1 MHMKKIKLLLLS
13 LFLSATAF
21 AADMKAA
28 EVITPAQ
35 PGLGLNQSEILIL
48 LLLLFAL
55 VLLFVSVTLLHA
67 FKVMY
72 QEQLNPTP
80 YSKPVKEEVP
90 DYDSWLKQK
99 TVKPSI
105 WAKLLGLKPL
115 EEEKNLVIDHAYDG
129 IKELNNPVPAWFNF
143 LFFGTMIFAAGYLFY
158 YHIGGYGDLQ
168 DKEYENEMAKA
179 QVQKAA
185 YLEKSANTI
194 DENSVKLDNTP
205 EVLADGKTIFNTNCV
220 VCHGDKAQGIIGPN
234 LTDDYWLHG
243 GGINNVFKTIKYGVP
258 EKGMISWEKN
268 LNPKQISAVAN
279 FILSLKGSNPAGAK
293 APQGEKY
300 EAKDVKN
307 NEMKAAKDSVNKTD
321 VSEK

>member
-1 MHMKKIKLLLLS
+1 MKKIKLLLFS
-13 LFLSATAF
+13 LFLSVVTY
-21 AADMKAA
+21 AA
-28 EVITPAQ
+28 EEKTAEAIAPSQA
-35 PGLGLNQSEILIL
+35 GLGLSQTEILII

-55 VLLFVSVTLLHA
+55 VLLFVSLTLLNA

-72 QEQLNPTP
+72 QEQLNPTK
-80 YSKPVKEEVP
+80 YNGPVKEEAL

-99 TVKPSI
+99 NVKPSI
-105 WAKLLGLKPL
+105 WTKLLGLKPI

-143 LFFGTMIFAAGYLFY
+143 LFFGTMIFAACYLFY

-179 QVQKAA
+179 KTEKAA
-185 YLEKSANTI
+185 FLEKSANII

-205 EVLADGKTIFNTNCV
+205 TVLEEGKTIFNANCV
-220 VCHGDKAQGIIGPN
+220 VCHGDKGQGVIGPN

-279 FILSLKGSNPAGAK
+279 FILSLNGSNPAGAK

-300 EAKDVKN
+300 EAKDVKD
-307 NEMKAAKDSVNKTD
+307 NEMKAAKDSVNQAD
-321 VSEK
+321 VTKK

>member
-1 MHMKKIKLLLLS
+1 MKKIKLLF
-13 LFLSATAF
+13 LFLFSSITAF
-21 AADMKAA
+21 AADEKAA
-28 EVITPAQ
+28 ETVTPAQ
-35 PGLGLNQSEILIL
+35 AGLGLNQSEILIIIL
-48 LLLLFAL
+48 LVFAV
-55 VLLFVSVTLLHA
+55 VLLVVSVTLLNA

-80 YSKPVKEEVP
+80 YTKPVKEPVL
-90 DYDSWLKQK
+90 DYDTWLKQQP
-99 TVKPSI
+99 VKPSI
-105 WAKLLGLKPL
+105 WSKILSLRPI
-115 EEEKNLVIDHAYDG
+115 EEEKDLVIDHAYDG

-143 LFFGTMIFAAGYLFY
+143 LFYGTMIFAAAYLFY

-179 QVQKAA
+179 KIEKTA

-194 DENSVKLDNTP
+194 DENSVKFDNTP
-205 EVLADGKTIFNTNCV
+205 TVLEEGRTVFTTNCV
-220 VCHGDKAQGIIGPN
+220 VCHGDKGQGIIGPN
-234 LTDDYWLHG
+234 LTDEYWIHG

-279 FILSLKGSNPAGAK
+279 FILSLKGTNPAGAK

-300 EAKDVKN
+300 EAKDLKD
-307 NEMKAAKDSVNKTD
+307 NEMKAATDSVNQANVTK
-321 VSEK
+321 K

>member
-1 MHMKKIKLLLLS
+1 MKKIKLLLS
-13 LFLSATAF
+13 FLFLSIVAS
-21 AADMKAA
+21 AA
-28 EVITPAQ
+28 EEKTAEAVIPSQ
-35 PGLGLNQSEILIL
+35 PGLGLSQSEILII

-55 VLLFVSVTLLHA
+55 VLLFVSVTLLNA

-72 QEQLNPTP
+72 QEQLNPTQ
-80 YSKPVKEEVP
+80 YREPVKEEVL

-99 TVKPSI
+99 TVKPSV
-105 WAKLLGLKPL
+105 WAKLLGLKPI

-179 QVQKAA
+179 QVEKAA

-194 DENSVKLDNTP
+194 DENSVKFDNTP
-205 EVLADGKTIFNTNCV
+205 AVLADGKTIFNTNCV
-220 VCHGDKAQGIIGPN
+220 VCHGDKGQGVIGPN

-300 EAKDVKN
+300 EVKDVKD
-307 NEMKAAKDSVNKTD
+307 NEMKAAKDSVNQAD
-321 VSEK
+321 VTKK

>member
-1 MHMKKIKLLLLS
+1 MKKIKLLF
-13 LFLSATAF
+13 LFLFTSITAF
-21 AADMKAA
+21 AADEKAA
-28 EVITPAQ
+28 ETVTPAQ
-35 PGLGLNQSEILIL
+35 AGLGLNQSEILIIIL
-48 LLLLFAL
+48 LVFAV
-55 VLLFVSVTLLHA
+55 VLLVVSVTLLNA

-80 YSKPVKEEVP
+80 YTKPVKEPVL
-90 DYDSWLKQK
+90 DYDTWLKQQP
-99 TVKPSI
+99 VKPSI
-105 WAKLLGLKPL
+105 WSKILSLRPI
-115 EEEKNLVIDHAYDG
+115 EEEKDLVIDHAYDG

-143 LFFGTMIFAAGYLFY
+143 LFFGTMIFAAAYLFY

-179 QVQKAA
+179 KIEKAA

-194 DENSVKLDNTP
+194 DENSVKFDNTP
-205 EVLADGKTIFNTNCV
+205 TVLEEGRTVFTTNCV
-220 VCHGDKAQGIIGPN
+220 VCHGDKGQGIIGPN
-234 LTDDYWLHG
+234 LTDEYWIHG

-279 FILSLKGSNPAGAK
+279 FILSLKGTNPAGAK

-300 EAKDVKN
+300 EAKDLKD
-307 NEMKAAKDSVNKTD
+307 NEMKAATDSVNQANVTK
-321 VSEK
+321 K

>member
-1 MHMKKIKLLLLS
+1 MKKIKLLLLS

-21 AADMKAA
+21 AADMKAP

-99 TVKPSI
+99 TVKPSV

-179 QVQKAA
+179 QVEKAA

-243 GGINNVFKTIKYGVP
+243 GGIHNVFKTIKYGVP

>member
-1 MHMKKIKLLLLS
+1 MKKIKLLLLS
-13 LFLSATAF
+13 LFLSVATY
-21 AADMKAA
+21 AA
-28 EVITPAQ
+28 EEKTAEAIAPSQ
-35 PGLGLNQSEILIL
+35 PGLGLSQSEILII

-55 VLLFVSVTLLHA
+55 VLLFVSVTLLNA

-80 YSKPVKEEVP
+80 YSKPVKEEVL

-99 TVKPSI
+99 PVKPSV
-105 WAKLLGLKPL
+105 WAKLLGLKPI

-179 QVQKAA
+179 QVEKAA

-194 DENSVKLDNTP
+194 DENSVKFDNTP
-205 EVLADGKTIFNTNCV
+205 MVLADGKTIFNTNCV
-220 VCHGDKAQGIIGPN
+220 VCHGDKGQGVIGPN

-279 FILSLKGSNPAGAK
+279 FILSLKGRNPAGAK
-293 APQGEKY
+293 SPQGEKY
-300 EAKDVKN
+300 EEKDLKD
-307 NEMKAAKDSVNKTD
+307 NEMKVAKDSVNQAD
-321 VSEK
+321 VTKK

>member
-1 MHMKKIKLLLLS
+1 MKKIKLLLLF
-13 LFLSATAF
+13 LFISITAF
-21 AADMKAA
+21 AADEKAA
-28 EVITPAQ
+28 AVVTPAQ
-35 PGLGLNQSEILIL
+35 AGLGLNQSEILVIIL
-48 LLLLFAL
+48 LVFAL
-55 VLLFVSVTLLHA
+55 VLLFVSATLLNA

-80 YSKPVKEEVP
+80 YTKPAKEPVL
-90 DYDSWLKQK
+90 DYDTWLKQQP
-99 TVKPSI
+99 VKPSI
-105 WAKLLGLKPL
+105 WTKLLSLRPI
-115 EEEKNLVIDHAYDG
+115 EEEKDLVIDHAYDG

-143 LFFGTMIFAAGYLFY
+143 LFYGTMIFAAAYLFY

-168 DKEYENEMAKA
+168 DQEYENEMAKA
-179 QVQKAA
+179 KTEKSA

-194 DENSVKLDNTP
+194 DENSVKFDNTP
-205 EVLADGKTIFNTNCV
+205 AVLEEGKTVFITNCV
-220 VCHGDKAQGIIGPN
+220 VCHGDKGQGTIGPN

-279 FILSLKGSNPAGAK
+279 FILSLKGTNPAGAK

-300 EAKDVKN
+300 EAKDLKD
-307 NEMKAAKDSVNKTD
+307 NEMKTPTDSVNHANVTK
-321 VSEK
+321 

>member
-1 MHMKKIKLLLLS
+1 LLLS
-13 LFLSATAF
+13 LFLSAASY
-21 AADMKAA
+21 AA
-28 EVITPAQ
+28 EQKTAEAIVPSQ
-35 PGLGLNQSEILIL
+35 PGLGLSQTEILII

-55 VLLFVSVTLLHA
+55 VLLFVSLTLLNA

-72 QEQLNPTP
+72 QEQLNPTK
-80 YSKPVKEEVP
+80 YSGSVKEEAL

-99 TVKPSI
+99 TVKHSI
-105 WAKLLGLKPL
+105 WAKLLSLKPI
-115 EEEKNLVIDHAYDG
+115 EEEKNLVIDHSYDG

-168 DKEYENEMAKA
+168 DKEYENEMARAKIE
-179 QVQKAA
+179 KTA

-194 DENSVKLDNTP
+194 DENSVKFDNTP
-205 EVLADGKTIFNTNCV
+205 SVLEDGKTIFNTNCV
-220 VCHGDKAQGIIGPN
+220 VCHGDKGQGVIGPN

-243 GGINNVFKTIKYGVP
+243 GGINNVFKTTKYGVP

-300 EAKDVKN
+300 EAKDLKD
-307 NEMKAAKDSVNKTD
+307 NEMKAAKDSVNQAD
-321 VSEK
+321 VTKK

>member
-1 MHMKKIKLLLLS
+1 MKKIKLLSFSLLLS
-13 LFLSATAF
+13 SAAY
-21 AADMKAA
+21 AA
-28 EVITPAQ
+28 EEKAVEAIAPSQ
-35 PGLGLNQSEILIL
+35 PGLGLSQSELLIV

-55 VLLFVSVTLLHA
+55 VLLFVSVTLLNA

-72 QEQLNPTP
+72 QEQLNPTQYNEP
-80 YSKPVKEEVP
+80 AKAEAL

-99 TVKPSI
+99 TIKPSI
-105 WAKLLGLKPL
+105 WAKILGLKPID
-115 EEEKNLVIDHAYDG
+115 EEKNLVIDHAYDG

-179 QVQKAA
+179 KIENAA

-194 DENSVKLDNTP
+194 DENSVKADNTP
-205 EVLADGKTIFNTNCV
+205 TVLEEGKTIFNANCV
-220 VCHGDKAQGIIGPN
+220 VCHGDKGQGIIGPN

-279 FILSLKGSNPAGAK
+279 FILSLHGSNPAGAK
-293 APQGEKY
+293 APQGGKY
-300 EAKDVKN
+300 EAKDLKD
-307 NEMKAAKDSVNKTD
+307 NEMKSAKDSVNRAD
-321 VSEK
+321 VTKK

>member
-1 MHMKKIKLLLLS
+1 MKKIKLLFSS

-21 AADMKAA
+21 AEGEKAA
-28 EVITPAQ
+28 EVITPSQ
-35 PGLGLNQSEILIL
+35 PSLGLSQTEILIL
-48 LLLLFAL
+48 LLLLFAF
-55 VLLFVSVTLLHA
+55 VLLFVSLTLLNA

-72 QEQLNPTP
+72 KEQLSPSS
-80 YSKPVKEEVP
+80 YSKPVKVQAL
-90 DYDSWLKQK
+90 DYDSWFKQK

-105 WAKLLGLKPL
+105 WAKVLGLKPI
-115 EEEKNLVIDHAYDG
+115 EEEKNLEIDHAYDG

-143 LFFGTMIFAAGYLFY
+143 LFFGTMIFAAAYLFY

-168 DKEYENEMAKA
+168 DKEYENEMARAQIEKA
-179 QVQKAA
+179 T

-205 EVLADGKTIFNTNCV
+205 EVLADGKTIFNANCV
-220 VCHGDKAQGIIGPN
+220 VCHGDKGQGIIGPN

-243 GGINNVFKTIKYGVP
+243 GGVNNVFKTIKYGVP

-268 LNPKQISAVAN
+268 LNPKQISAVTN
-279 FILSLKGSNPAGAK
+279 FIISLKGSNPAGAK

-300 EAKDVKN
+300 EGKDVKDN
-307 NEMKAAKDSVNKTD
+307 DPKAAKDSVNKADAT
-321 VSEK
+321 KK